1 MRRVQCYSILL
12 SKFANSNIY
21 RTMKMAKLKIW
32 MVALTLIMGVSLT
45 SCINGDDNTIQP
57 VYGPI
62 LLKSTFPYQFQAEG
76 SDVVFEANSATIT
89 GLSDNAYPGDMVY
102 LNAQY
107 DTSTQAVDENTK
119 KIIVTV
125 TSAEKLNENTYISQ
139 EDVSYN
145 RSVLSTSELGANYSP
160 ALYSKNW
167 LIFPIAFYIE
177 KLEMASALKHSFYL
191 VYDAEHE
198 DNNETTMVLR
208 LRHQSNDDASKEK
221 SSALLSK
228 AFKITDLV
236 RNFNGGSTTNKLN
249 TIKIIIQQQK
259 GSTPEIVEGST
270 DSYTEYT
277 YELDYSKVANL

>member
-1 MRRVQCYSILL
+1 MRVLYNSILL

-89 GLSDNAYPGDMVY
+89 GLSDSAYPGDMVY

-236 RNFNGGSTTNKLN
+236 RNFNGGSTTNKLK

>member
-1 MRRVQCYSILL
+1 MRVLYNSILL
-12 SKFANSNIY
+12 SRFANSNIY
-21 RTMKMAKLKIW
+21 RTMKMAKFKIW

-45 SCINGDDNTIQP
+45 SCFNGDDNTIQP

-125 TSAEKLNENTYISQ
+125 TSAEKLNENTYSSI
-139 EDVSYN
+139 EDVTYN

-228 AFKITDLV
+228 AFKITELV
-236 RNFNGGSTTNKLN
+236 RNFNGGSTTNKLK

>member
-1 MRRVQCYSILL
+1 MRVLYNSILL

-21 RTMKMAKLKIW
+21 RTMKMAKFKIW

-45 SCINGDDNTIQP
+45 SCFNGDDSTIQP

-125 TSAEKLNENTYISQ
+125 TSAEKLNENTYSSV
-139 EDVSYN
+139 EDVTYN

-228 AFKITDLV
+228 AFKITELV
-236 RNFNGGSTTNKLN
+236 RNFNGGSTTNKLK

>member
-1 MRRVQCYSILL
+1 MRVLYNSILL

-21 RTMKMAKLKIW
+21 RTMKMAKLIW

-236 RNFNGGSTTNKLN
+236 RNFNGGSTTNKLK

>member
-1 MRRVQCYSILL
+1 MRVLYNSILL

-160 ALYSKNW
+160 ALYRKNW

-236 RNFNGGSTTNKLN
+236 RNFNGGSTTNKLK

>member
-1 MRRVQCYSILL
+1 
-12 SKFANSNIY
+12 
-21 RTMKMAKLKIW
+21 MAKLKIW

>member
-1 MRRVQCYSILL
+1 MRVLYNSILL

-236 RNFNGGSTTNKLN
+236 RNFNGGSTTNKLK

>member
-1 MRRVQCYSILL
+1 MRVLYNSILL

-236 RNFNGGSTTNKLN
+236 RNFKGGSTTNKLK

>member
-1 MRRVQCYSILL
+1 MRVLYNSILL

-177 KLEMASALKHSFYL
+177 KLETASALKHSFYL

>member
-1 MRRVQCYSILL
+1 MRVLYNSILL

-177 KLEMASALKHSFYL
+177 KFEMASALKHSFYL

>member
-1 MRRVQCYSILL
+1 MRVLDNSILL

-236 RNFNGGSTTNKLN
+236 RNFNGGSTTNKLK

>member
-1 MRRVQCYSILL
+1 MRVLYNSILL

-21 RTMKMAKLKIW
+21 RTMKMAKFKIW

-45 SCINGDDNTIQP
+45 SCFNGDDNTIQP

-125 TSAEKLNENTYISQ
+125 TSAEKLNENTYSSI
-139 EDVSYN
+139 EDVTYN

-228 AFKITDLV
+228 AFKITGLV
-236 RNFNGGSTTNKLN
+236 SNFNGGSTTNKLK

>member
-1 MRRVQCYSILL
+1 MRVLYNSILL

>member
-1 MRRVQCYSILL
+1 MRVLYNSILL

-45 SCINGDDNTIQP
+45 SCVNGDDNTIQP

>member
-21 RTMKMAKLKIW
+21 RTMKMAKFKIW

-45 SCINGDDNTIQP
+45 SCFNGDDNTIQP

-125 TSAEKLNENTYISQ
+125 TSAEKLNENTYSSI
-139 EDVSYN
+139 EDVTYN

-228 AFKITDLV
+228 AFKITELV
-236 RNFNGGSTTNKLN
+236 RNFNGGSTTNKLK